1 MIINVFAPNNRAKKK
16 GKLTK
21 LKGEIKF
28 NNYSCNNDLSVN
40 NIKN

>member
-1 MIINVFAPNNRAKKK
+1 MYLHQTTEPKKK